1 VYPQKKDGTPDSM
14 MKERDLETGPPH
26 FDTPVSCY
34 RNVYAKEAVTTT
46 MWNWLRST
54 KWPRTEK
61 ELARME
67 QVLQYRLHPDGELKK
82 QLPIFT
88 PGALMNHRDKAITD
102 PPQLQVVTGWMQFDV
117 DAKDNQHLGD
127 AAHLRDEISKIVYV
141 AYCAVSTSGNG
152 VWGLVKV
159 KHPDCY
165 REHFEQLK
173 KDFASVGITLDPSKG
188 GNPTD
193 PRFCT
198 FDPDAYFASE
208 FKVYDRKGG
217 TELSVLTDRTIE
229 PHQFHGGVTW
239 SNQTATWSR
248 VADAVAEITQ
258 RGLDIAPDYNTYMKI
273 GMAFAHEFGDSGRE
287 FFHVVCRPSPKYKQ
301 KDADRQFTAC
311 LQSGKG
317 GITIGTFFHFYRL
330 AMGG

>member
-1 VYPQKKDGTPDSM
+1 M
-14 MKERDLETGPPH
+14 MKERDSETVPSY

-34 RNVYAKEAVTTT
+34 RNVFAKEAVTTT

-54 KWPRTEK
+54 TWPRTER
-61 ELARME
+61 ELARMR
-67 QVLQYRLHPDGELKK
+67 QVLQYRQQPDGELKK

-88 PGALMNHRDKAITD
+88 PGALMNHRNKAIID
-102 PPQLQVVTGWMQFDV
+102 PPQLHIVTGWMQFDV
-117 DAKDNQHLGD
+117 DAKDNQDLGD
-127 AAHLRDEISKIVYV
+127 AAHLRDEISKIVFV

-173 KDFASVGITLDPSKG
+173 IDFASVGITLDPSKG

-193 PRFCT
+193 PRFFT

-208 FKVYDRKGG
+208 FKVYDRMGG
-217 TELSVLTDRTIE
+217 AELSVRTE
-229 PHQFHGGVTW
+229 RTADPHSFHGAAKRANHAT
-239 SNQTATWSR
+239 TWSR
-248 VADAVAEITQ
+248 VADAVAQIAQ
-258 RGLDIAPDYNTYMKI
+258 RGLDIAPDYDTYMKI
-273 GMAFAHEFGDSGRE
+273 GMALAHEFGESGRK
-287 FFHVVCRPSPKYKQ
+287 FFHAVCQPSPKYKQ
-301 KDADRQFTAC
+301 KDADHQFTAC
-311 LQSGKG
+311 LQSRSG

-330 AMGG
+330 AVGG

>member
-1 VYPQKKDGTPDSM
+1 MDSH
-14 MKERDLETGPPH
+14 LATALPH

-34 RNVYAKEAVTTT
+34 RNVYAKAATTT
-46 MWNWLRST
+46 DMWNWLRST

-61 ELARME
+61 ELARVE
-67 QVLQYRLHPDGELKK
+67 KVLRYREHPDSELKK

-127 AAHLRDEISKIVYV
+127 APHLRDEISKIVYV
-141 AYCAVSTSGNG
+141 AFCSVSTSGNG

-159 KHPDCY
+159 KHSERY

-173 KDFASVGITLDPSKG
+173 LDFASVGITLDPSKG

-193 PRFCT
+193 PRFYT
-198 FDPDAYFASE
+198 FDPNAYFANE
-208 FKVYDRKGG
+208 FKVYDRMGG
-217 TELSVLTDRTIE
+217 AELSVKAERTIE
-229 PHQFHGGVTW
+229 PHEFHGAATW
-239 SNQTATWSR
+239 PNHTSTWSR
-248 VADAVAEITQ
+248 VAEAVAEITQ
-258 RGLDIAPDYNTYMKI
+258 RGMDIAPDYDTYMKI
-273 GMAFAHEFGDSGRE
+273 GMALAHEFGEAGRE
-287 FFHVVCRPSPKYKQ
+287 FFHAVCRPSSKYKQ

-311 LQSGKG
+311 LLSGKG
-317 GITIGTFFHFYRL
+317 GITIGTFYHFYRL
-330 AMGG
+330 AGGG